1 MVPQRPHLL
10 PTEKGRFWRRSHRR
24 IRAVE
29 PRRHTELA
37 AYHVITGQMRYMIDG
52 RVFLAG
58 PRTLIWAYN
67 DQSHMLVS
75 ETSDFDMW
83 IFVLGDELVG
93 DLPTTNAV
101 SRLENDLRR
110 NVFRLGEEAHQEL
123 LSIAAMASS
132 VRTGFDHD
140 LCLSWWA
147 FRALAAC
154 EDRNSDF
161 RKRCPAA
168 VQRAIETISTDPSVT
183 LPELSASL
191 GLSESRIGRLF
202 KRETGESLI
211 TFRNR
216 CRLAEVDRLMAE
228 ARSTNLTQCAF
239 NAGFG
244 SYTQFF
250 RVFSA
255 LRGQSPRTYYAL

>member
-10 PTEKGRFWRRSHRR
+10 PTERGRFWRRSQRR

-29 PRRHTELA
+29 PRRHKELA
-37 AYHVITGQMRYMIDG
+37 AYHVTTGQMRYMIDG

-83 IFVLGDELVG
+83 IFVLGDELIG
-93 DLPTTNAV
+93 DMTTGSASSLSSTDN
-101 SRLENDLRR
+101 RR
-110 NVFRLGEEAHQEL
+110 NVFRLDEEAHQEL

-132 VRTGFDHD
+132 VRSTFDHD

-147 FRALAAC
+147 FRAFAAC
-154 EDRNSDF
+154 QDRNSDF
-161 RKRCPAA
+161 EKRSPVA
-168 VQRAIETISTDPSVT
+168 VQRAIETISSDPSVT
-183 LPELSASL
+183 LPDLSAAL

-202 KRETGESLI
+202 KRETGESLV

-216 CRLAEVDRLMAE
+216 CRLAMVDRLMAE

-239 NAGFG
+239 EAGFG

-250 RVFSA
+250 RVFTS